1 MAKSADVAGG
11 PGLQIVARL
20 IAEVSGEDAPP
31 VRLDLDTTLD
41 ALELD
46 SLKRLELLVLIEER
60 YGIRLPDEYL
70 NAPSVGDIALAVSH
84 AA

>member
-1 MAKSADVAGG
+1 MAEAAG
-11 PGLQIVARL
+11 LDIVERL
-20 IAEVSGEDAPP
+20 IREIAEEPPGEIE
-31 VRLDLDTTLD
+31 LDTRLD

-46 SLKRLELLVLIEER
+46 SLQRLELLVLIEER

-70 NAPSVGDIALAVSH
+70 SAPSVGDIARAVSH